1 MQISQALITRGMVS
15 EQDFL
20 AAQSKGGDI
29 IATLVSN
36 GVVDHQAAMNALAED
51 CLLYTSPSPRDRG

>member
-20 AAQSKGGDI
+20 TAQSKGGDVV
-29 IATLVSN
+29 ATLIRS
-36 GVVDHQAAMNALAED
+36 GMVDHKAAMMRWLKKRE
-51 CLLYTSPSPRDRG
+51 LITSI